1 MPTSKLIY
9 HYPSGFKT
17 VFQYLAWQQHNN
29 ILCDV
34 LLQAEGFAISAH
46 SCVLS
51 ACSKILMESL
61 TYVTPECM
69 GQRILL
75 EIQGISF
82 TTLSLLVSFMYTFTL
97 QLSCEEEARIVLL
110 AGRALQIQGL
120 CNATLEKG
128 KIVWQQ
134 DIHTALHSETAEEQS
149 INVITAAISPLR
161 KKTTNSHKVACSLSN
176 VAGDPQP
183 STASDA
189 AITEPA
195 DAMIMTHED
204 DVEACSS
211 ISKLTM
217 VVPSAYNVPS
227 DDSSHI
233 GMLLD
238 SNSAPE
244 KLQTLNTPEELLD
257 QLRQHSET
265 LAPSE
270 SRPPHQKADSV
281 TNQKELGSGRTEP
294 SKQLEVLH
302 LDSGKMTRNLCNQTI
317 DTAERV
323 SSGSH
328 LDLENTVLSQQSL
341 SSGMSNTIT
350 VHSENQQ
357 CSLQTVSHITTTP
370 LSSFDGQ
377 HASEE
382 QETLGS
388 SCVTALGNNTCRISR
403 NIPAHVSIRQCS
415 VDIVPCVNASAVKKI
430 CNKMSEARTELEIN
444 VTNPIVTLKSKEK
457 ESCGCY
463 EMKKVGKTNDTIADR
478 TCMEKN
484 KTKIP
489 LKRGRGRPRGTG
501 KGLIRIEFMKEGE
514 YFRAT
519 DEEEQS
525 NKMPR
530 GNTEPC
536 LNPECLKRKF
546 KERHYKTKT
555 VGETNNMIED
565 RTFKKSN
572 KTNIP
577 LRRGRGR
584 PRGSGNGLKKL
595 EFMREVKNFRATN
608 EEEQSN
614 KIPRG
619 NSESC
624 LNPESLKRKFKEGH
638 YTMKAVGET
647 NDMIEDRTFKKNN
660 KIIIPLRRGRGRP
673 RGSGNGLKRLEFM
686 REGKSFRATNE
697 EEESNK
703 IPRGNTESCLNP
715 EPQRIGGALQSRRGT
730 PQDPTVLGTSGV
742 SSVRGRKK
750 AKWDEIVSG
759 CGSFPLGFVRN
770 IKTRR
775 KISARNHT
783 STTKIRL
790 KKKPMTG
797 DSCWEIIHPSA
808 SSSHFATLEAQ
819 MGGSLSPPHCSS
831 WTGGPVNSVLETE
844 AAVKGLQNSGLKDQD
859 KTNGDEEESA
869 EFIENFLE
877 DMLMQLNFL
886 EPIMSPVCVKT
897 PEIFEDLN
905 SNGRNPQ
912 KTSSVCAEE
921 RHSGDFNDVGASRTI
936 APNYAKTSLPNIDA
950 RRVEDHKDS
959 RNCGKVLLDHG
970 NEIESSSVKDI
981 EEGLGSTV
989 SLTEDSHAITGTVIP
1004 VLDTGIIDTA
1014 QWKVNDAE
1022 NIGFVEYGT
1031 VCCPSSL
1038 PEDPQSENH
1047 VEVERSPQSSTCHIQ
1062 VIQQPTSLNQK
1073 RNASASP
1080 LQETECRQDEEAM
1093 DIRSV
1098 LEQILSSMSRSL
1110 QREYGNDVDC
1120 PDNDATCLNKADVN
1134 RIEQPPALERGS
1146 FPGNDKLEEVNCAG
1160 PHAADHFTQSNPD
1173 YNSLS
1178 LEVKAKTSKVA
1189 ERCHSVQT
1197 ANIPSKS
1204 GLEMKSNTL
1213 AETDVESR
1221 DVLLHSDLSRE
1232 CQCFVGQE
1240 CLKTFVLKQKSSC
1253 SQQIQVVAS
1262 SEDSSSKSTTARC
1275 PEFLP
1280 EAVSI
1285 AKHCDGLQN
1294 EVTCVDCLSNEAAE
1308 VEDSCL
1314 NEKLEMGDALP
1325 RKVTEHEDI
1334 VEGKQKDR
1342 DTLDKSPIHSS
1353 HPRPGCTSPEQ
1364 KKAQFLQE
1372 DGNVLPTNLLNYQTG
1387 SDFQSKESK
1396 TTFGKP
1402 EIHTKCNVAKWPD
1415 KRALCGKRTR
1425 VHLPQEVNSVPT
1437 KYLRRGEFFCQ
1448 HARASD
1454 VWFTAC
1460 SDQHCV
1466 KGHLNTIELVLQ
1478 PEWGHLD
1485 ATENSMINHAGEG
1498 TESEE
1503 GEVDILGIEEDTIPG
1518 ISRVGLVGLNSNQD
1532 GSSSG
1537 NESEEIDVT
1546 G

>member
-17 VFQYLAWQQHNN
+17 VFQHLEWQQHNN

-51 ACSKILMESL
+51 ACSKTLMESL
-61 TYVTPECM
+61 TCVTPECM

-82 TTLSLLVSFMYTFTL
+82 STLSLLVNFMYTFTL
-97 QLSCEEEARIVLL
+97 QLSCEEEAHIVLF

-120 CNATLEKG
+120 CNATLKKG
-128 KIVWQQ
+128 KIVWQP
-134 DIHTALHSETAEEQS
+134 DIYTALHSKAAKDHS

-161 KKTTNSHKVACSLSN
+161 KKTTNSHKVACGLSN
-176 VAGDPQP
+176 VAGAPQP

-189 AITEPA
+189 AITEPG
-195 DAMIMTHED
+195 DDMIMMHES

-211 ISKLTM
+211 IRKLTM
-217 VVPSAYNVPS
+217 VAPSEYNVPS
-227 DDSSHI
+227 VDSSRI

-238 SNSAPE
+238 SNTAPE
-244 KLQTLNTPEELLD
+244 KQQTLNTPEELLD

-281 TNQKELGSGRTEP
+281 INQKEVRSGRTEP
-294 SKQLEVLH
+294 SKHLEELH
-302 LDSGKMTRNLCNQTI
+302 LDSGKMTRNLCNQT
-317 DTAERV
+317 TATGERV
-323 SSGSH
+323 SSGSY
-328 LDLENTVLSQQSL
+328 LDLENNVPVQQSL
-341 SSGMSNTIT
+341 SSGMSNTVT

-357 CSLQTVSHITTTP
+357 CSLQNVSHSTTAP

-382 QETLGS
+382 QEMLGS
-388 SCVTALGNNTCRISR
+388 SCVTILGNNTCRISR
-403 NIPAHVSIRQCS
+403 NIPAHVTIRQCS

-457 ESCGCY
+457 ESCGSY
-463 EMKKVGKTNDTIADR
+463 QMKTVGKTNNTIAER
-478 TCMEKN
+478 NFKEKN

-489 LKRGRGRPRGTG
+489 LRKGRGRPRGTG
-501 KGLIRIEFMKEGE
+501 KGLTRVEFMKEGE
-514 YFRAT
+514 
-519 DEEEQS
+519 
-525 NKMPR
+525 
-530 GNTEPC
+530 
-536 LNPECLKRKF
+536 
-546 KERHYKTKT
+546 
-555 VGETNNMIED
+555 
-565 RTFKKSN
+565 
-572 KTNIP
+572 
-577 LRRGRGR
+577 
-584 PRGSGNGLKKL
+584 
-595 EFMREVKNFRATN
+595 NFRAAN
-608 EEEQSN
+608 VEEQ
-614 KIPRG
+614 
-619 NSESC
+619 
-624 LNPESLKRKFKEGH
+624 
-638 YTMKAVGET
+638 
-647 NDMIEDRTFKKNN
+647 
-660 KIIIPLRRGRGRP
+660 
-673 RGSGNGLKRLEFM
+673 
-686 REGKSFRATNE
+686 
-697 EEESNK
+697 SNK

-715 EPQRIGGALQSRRGT
+715 ESLKRKFKERHYKMKTVGETNNMIEDKTFKKNNKTNIPLKRGRGRPRGSRNGLKRLEFIREGKNFRATNEEEKSNKMPRGNTKSCLKPESQRIGGALQSRRGT

-750 AKWDEIVSG
+750 AKSDEIVSG

-783 STTKIRL
+783 STTKIWL
-790 KKKPMTG
+790 KKKSMTG

-808 SSSHFATLEAQ
+808 SSSNFGTQEAQ
-819 MGGSLSPPHCSS
+819 MSGSRSPPQCSS
-831 WTGGPVNSVLETE
+831 WTGGPVNSVGETE
-844 AAVKGLQNSGLKDQD
+844 TAVKELQNSGLKDQD

-869 EFIENFLE
+869 EFIEKFLE
-877 DMLMQLNFL
+877 DILMQFNFL

-912 KTSSVCAEE
+912 KTSSVCATES
-921 RHSGDFNDVGASRTI
+921 HSGDFNDVGAGRTI

-950 RRVEDHKDS
+950 RRVEDQKDS

-970 NEIESSSVKDI
+970 NENESSSVKDI
-981 EEGLGSTV
+981 EEGLGNTM
-989 SLTEDSHAITGTVIP
+989 SLRKDSQTISGTIIP
-1004 VLDTGIIDTA
+1004 VSETSIMDTA

-1022 NIGFVEYGT
+1022 NIGFVECGT

-1038 PEDPQSENH
+1038 PQDPQSENH
-1047 VEVERSPQSSTCHIQ
+1047 VVVERSPESTTCNIQ
-1062 VIQQPTSLNQK
+1062 IIQQPASLNQK
-1073 RNASASP
+1073 RNASASL
-1080 LQETECRQDEEAM
+1080 LQETECRHDEETI
-1093 DIRSV
+1093 DLSSV
-1098 LEQILSSMSRSL
+1098 LEEILSSMSRSL
-1110 QREYGNDVDC
+1110 QREYGNKEDC
-1120 PDNDATCLNKADVN
+1120 PDDDATCLNKADVN
-1134 RIEQPPALERGS
+1134 RTEQPPALERGS
-1146 FPGNDKLEEVNCAG
+1146 YPGNDELEEVNCAG
-1160 PHAADHFTQSNPD
+1160 PRAADHFTQSNPD
-1173 YNSLS
+1173 SNSLS
-1178 LEVKAKTSKVA
+1178 LEAKTKTSKVA
-1189 ERCHSVQT
+1189 ERCHPVQT
-1197 ANIPSKS
+1197 ANIPSKLS
-1204 GLEMKSNTL
+1204 LEMNSNTL
-1213 AETDVESR
+1213 AESDVESHN
-1221 DVLLHSDLSRE
+1221 VLLHSDLSRE

-1253 SQQIQVVAS
+1253 SQQILAVTL
-1262 SEDSSSKSTTARC
+1262 SEDSSSKSTTVRTENLRC
-1275 PEFLP
+1275 LELLP

-1294 EVTCVDCLSNEAAE
+1294 EVTCVDCQSNGAVK

-1314 NEKLEMGDALP
+1314 NEKLEMGDAFP
-1325 RKVTEHEDI
+1325 TKVTEHEDI
-1334 VEGKQKDR
+1334 MEGKQKDWN
-1342 DTLDKSPIHSS
+1342 TLDKSLIHSI

-1364 KKAQFLQE
+1364 KKAQLLQE
-1372 DGNVLPTNLLNYQTG
+1372 DGNVLPANLLNYQTG

-1402 EIHTKCNVAKWPD
+1402 ETHTKCNVAKWPH
-1415 KRALCGKRTR
+1415 KGSLCGKRTR

-1437 KYLRRGEFFCQ
+1437 KYLRRGEFICQ

-1478 PEWGHLD
+1478 PEWGNLE
-1485 ATENSMINHAGEG
+1485 ATENSMINHSGEG
-1498 TESEE
+1498 TESDE
-1503 GEVDILGIEEDTIPG
+1503 GEVDILGIEEDTSPG
-1518 ISRVGLVGLNSNQD
+1518 ISRLGLVGLNSNQD

>member
-1 MPTSKLIY
+1 M
-9 HYPSGFKT
+9 
-17 VFQYLAWQQHNN
+17 
-29 ILCDV
+29 
-34 LLQAEGFAISAH
+34 LLQ
-46 SCVLS
+46 
-51 ACSKILMESL
+51 
-61 TYVTPECM
+61 
-69 GQRILL
+69 
-75 EIQGISF
+75 
-82 TTLSLLVSFMYTFTL
+82 
-97 QLSCEEEARIVLL
+97 
-110 AGRALQIQGL
+110 
-120 CNATLEKG
+120 NA
-128 KIVWQQ
+128 W
-134 DIHTALHSETAEEQS
+134 
-149 INVITAAISPLR
+149 
-161 KKTTNSHKVACSLSN
+161 
-176 VAGDPQP
+176 
-183 STASDA
+183 
-189 AITEPA
+189 
-195 DAMIMTHED
+195 
-204 DVEACSS
+204 
-211 ISKLTM
+211 
-217 VVPSAYNVPS
+217 
-227 DDSSHI
+227 
-233 GMLLD
+233 
-238 SNSAPE
+238 
-244 KLQTLNTPEELLD
+244 
-257 QLRQHSET
+257 
-265 LAPSE
+265 
-270 SRPPHQKADSV
+270 
-281 TNQKELGSGRTEP
+281 
-294 SKQLEVLH
+294 
-302 LDSGKMTRNLCNQTI
+302 
-317 DTAERV
+317 
-323 SSGSH
+323 
-328 LDLENTVLSQQSL
+328 
-341 SSGMSNTIT
+341 
-350 VHSENQQ
+350 
-357 CSLQTVSHITTTP
+357 
-370 LSSFDGQ
+370 
-377 HASEE
+377 
-382 QETLGS
+382 
-388 SCVTALGNNTCRISR
+388 
-403 NIPAHVSIRQCS
+403 
-415 VDIVPCVNASAVKKI
+415 
-430 CNKMSEARTELEIN
+430 
-444 VTNPIVTLKSKEK
+444 
-457 ESCGCY
+457 
-463 EMKKVGKTNDTIADR
+463 
-478 TCMEKN
+478 
-484 KTKIP
+484 
-489 LKRGRGRPRGTG
+489 G
-501 KGLIRIEFMKEGE
+501 KGF
-514 YFRAT
+514 F
-519 DEEEQS
+519 
-525 NKMPR
+525 
-530 GNTEPC
+530 
-536 LNPECLKRKF
+536 
-546 KERHYKTKT
+546 
-555 VGETNNMIED
+555 
-565 RTFKKSN
+565 
-572 KTNIP
+572 
-577 LRRGRGR
+577 LR
-584 PRGSGNGLKKL
+584 
-595 EFMREVKNFRATN
+595 
-608 EEEQSN
+608 
-614 KIPRG
+614 
-619 NSESC
+619 
-624 LNPESLKRKFKEGH
+624 
-638 YTMKAVGET
+638 
-647 NDMIEDRTFKKNN
+647 
-660 KIIIPLRRGRGRP
+660 
-673 RGSGNGLKRLEFM
+673 
-686 REGKSFRATNE
+686 
-697 EEESNK
+697 
-703 IPRGNTESCLNP
+703 
-715 EPQRIGGALQSRRGT
+715 SR
-730 PQDPTVLGTSGV
+730 
-742 SSVRGRKK
+742 
-750 AKWDEIVSG
+750 
-759 CGSFPLGFVRN
+759 
-770 IKTRR
+770 
-775 KISARNHT
+775 
-783 STTKIRL
+783 
-790 KKKPMTG
+790 
-797 DSCWEIIHPSA
+797 
-808 SSSHFATLEAQ
+808 
-819 MGGSLSPPHCSS
+819 
-831 WTGGPVNSVLETE
+831 TGGPVNSVLETE